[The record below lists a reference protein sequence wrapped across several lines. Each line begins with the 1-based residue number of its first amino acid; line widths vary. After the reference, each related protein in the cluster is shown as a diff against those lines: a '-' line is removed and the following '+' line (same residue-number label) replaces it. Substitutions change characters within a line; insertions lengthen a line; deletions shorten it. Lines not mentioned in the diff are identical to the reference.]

1 MEYSE
6 AFLRGIDIHTLL
18 PQQEPFVMVGSLIEI
33 DEPFDKLRDHDKL
46 RDRSFATETEVKAEN
61 IFVDDGQLSASG
73 LIENIAQTCAARI
86 GFVNKYILKKGI
98 QIGFIGAVRNLEVVK
113 LPKVGQTI
121 TTKVNVVE
129 EVFGMTLAHATVT
142 CEGETL
148 VTTEMKIAL
157 RQAQGPLRQAQ
168 EPVIEK

>member
-1 MEYSE
+1 MVMETYSE
-6 AFLRGIDIHTLL
+6 TFLRGIDIHTLL
-18 PQQEPFVMVGSLIEI
+18 PQQEPFVLVGCLIQI
-33 DEPFDKLRDHDKL
+33 DEK
-46 RDRSFATETEVKAEN
+46 SFATETVVKAEN
-61 IFVDDGQLSASG
+61 IFVDDGRLSASG

-121 TTKVNVVE
+121 TTKVEVVE
-129 EVFGMTLAHATVT
+129 EVFGMTLANATVT

-148 VTTEMKIAL
+148 VTTEMKIAV
-157 RQAQGPLRQAQ
+157 RS
-168 EPVIEK
+168 EE

>member
-1 MEYSE
+1 MVMEKYSE
-6 AFLRGIDIHTLL
+6 TFLRRIDIHTLL
-18 PQQEPFVMVGSLIEI
+18 PQQEPFVMVGCLIQI
-33 DEPFDKLRDHDKL
+33 DEK
-46 RDRSFATETEVKAEN
+46 SFATETVVKAEN
-61 IFVDDGQLSASG
+61 IFVDDGRLSASG

-121 TTKVNVVE
+121 TTKVEVVE
-129 EVFGMTLAHATVT
+129 EVFGMTLANATVT

-148 VTTEMKIAL
+148 VTTEMKIAVKS
-157 RQAQGPLRQAQ
+157 
-168 EPVIEK
+168 EE